1 MILLDLEMPGLNG
14 HDTLAALKADD
25 DLRDLPV
32 IIISSVDELAS
43 VVRCIEAGAADYLPK
58 TVDPAI
64 LRARIGSSL
73 AQKRLRD
80 NERSLIATID
90 LQRSQLARFLSP
102 QVAALVSS
110 PDGEAMLAGHRRE
123 ITVMF
128 CDLRN
133 FTVFSESAEPEEVLG
148 FLREYHAEMGA
159 LIVAYEGTLEHFAG
173 DGFMTFFNDPV
184 LQPDHAARAIGLA
197 VAMRET
203 FVRVSQE
210 WRRRGHLLE
219 IGIGI
224 ATGYATMG
232 RIGFEGRYDYGAIGN
247 AIILAAR
254 LSSEAGPGEILVTQ
268 RTYGQAEGSVV
279 AEPAGE
285 RLLKGFS
292 RPVGTYAV
300 QAMAD
305 DGRAR
310 RRRGGR
316 RGRGGGHVTLDPAI
330 LEQLLDMTG
339 GDVEFVD
346 SLVDTYLVDS
356 PSLLE
361 RLRAA
366 AADGDAAA
374 AVLPAHTLAS
384 TSLTLGATT
393 FGQLCRALEADART
407 GVVPD
412 MEPRVAAIDSGFDAV
427 RAALLQLRADRL
439 GQTG

>member
-1 MILLDLEMPGLNG
+1 MSATGRILVVDDTDMNRRLLRRLLETIGHEVEEAGDGNEALERLRRADAPDIDVILLDLEMPGLNG
-14 HDTLAALKADD
+14 HDTLAALKADEA
-25 DLRDLPV
+25 LRDLPV
-32 IIISSVDELAS
+32 IVISSIDELAS

-80 NERSLIATID
+80 NERSLVDTIER
-90 LQRSQLARFLSP
+90 QRSQLARFLSP

-110 PDGEAMLAGHRRE
+110 PDGEALLAGHRRE

-224 ATGYATMG
+224 ATGYATLG

-268 RTYGQAEGSVV
+268 RTYGQAEGSVL

-300 QAMAD
+300 TAMAD
-305 DGRAR
+305 ANG
-310 RRRGGR
+310 
-316 RGRGGGHVTLDPAI
+316 
-330 LEQLLDMTG
+330 
-339 GDVEFVD
+339 
-346 SLVDTYLVDS
+346 
-356 PSLLE
+356 
-361 RLRAA
+361 
-366 AADGDAAA
+366 
-374 AVLPAHTLAS
+374 AVS
-384 TSLTLGATT
+384 
-393 FGQLCRALEADART
+393 
-407 GVVPD
+407 
-412 MEPRVAAIDSGFDAV
+412 VAGEV
-427 RAALLQLRADRL
+427 RS
-439 GQTG
+439 